1 MTDRLRL
8 GLNLGYWVRPGDA
21 SALVLAAERLG
32 YESVWTA
39 ESWGSDALTPL
50 AWYGAR
56 TSRIKLGTSVIQ
68 ISARTPAARQCRV
81 VKDLQI
87 FNTPP

>member
-1 MTDRLRL
+1 MRERCTLSAQDAPMSCQRGRWPLAGTAVAGWTGDPRAEGVPVTDKLGL

-39 ESWGSDALTPL
+39 ERG
-50 AWYGAR
+50 GR
-56 TSRIKLGTSVIQ
+56 MR
-68 ISARTPAARQCRV
+68 
-81 VKDLQI
+81 
-87 FNTPP
+87 